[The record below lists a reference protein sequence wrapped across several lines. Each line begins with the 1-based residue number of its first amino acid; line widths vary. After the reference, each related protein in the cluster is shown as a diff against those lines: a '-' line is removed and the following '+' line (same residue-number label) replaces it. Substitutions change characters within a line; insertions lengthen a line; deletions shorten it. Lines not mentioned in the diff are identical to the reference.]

1 VVQLLIGVIV
11 EERRIVSRLWQFM
24 PALVAFAG
32 AVLVAVGGF
41 WQSNFNA
48 EIREKNAEIT
58 RLQLEGANAI
68 TGGDSFCEMGLR
80 VPDAKSA
87 AIALPVFVH
96 HGKYPLYDVSA
107 RIVDLDELERRK
119 QQGLPIDPGLTLR
132 PGNMTPSHAV
142 ILDIPL
148 QHPSGRDFN
157 YNIFFVA
164 RNGTWTQQFRMHR
177 AGDGWAKA
185 TNIVGPD
192 GRKELFSDITKDFP
206 RGPAGEIDWNA
217 MSIPEPASRP

>member
-1 VVQLLIGVIV
+1 
-11 EERRIVSRLWQFM
+11 M
-24 PALVAFAG
+24 PAFMVLAG

-41 WQSNFNA
+41 WATWRQSNFNT

-68 TGGDSFCEMGLR
+68 TGGDSFCEMGLQM
-80 VPDAKSA
+80 PDTKSA
-87 AIALPVFVH
+87 ALVVPVFVH

-107 RIVDLDELERRK
+107 RIVDLDEFESRK
-119 QQGLPIDPGLTLR
+119 RQGLPIDPGLTLR

-142 ILDIPL
+142 TMGITL

-164 RNGTWTQQFRMHR
+164 RNGAWTQQFRMHWI
-177 AGDGWAKA
+177 GDGWTTA

-192 GRKELFSDITKDFP
+192 GRRELFSNITENFP
-206 RGPAGEIDWNA
+206 RAPGGEIDWKA
-217 MSIPEPASRP
+217 MSIPKTEFNALAI